1 MPDLLRYQT
10 LEVKY
15 YVGALDALQLRQTFA
30 RKIKVLIGKFFG

>member
-1 MPDLLRYQT
+1 MCYQA

-30 RKIKVLIGKFFG
+30 RKIKVKSFKK